1 MLKLLYGLWE
11 THASESLLLSFLAQR
26 NALTGIIRDC
36 LSSVSE
42 GRFIKPEEARLD
54 YWLMG

>member
-1 MLKLLYGLWE
+1 MLKLLYGLRE

-36 LSSVSE
+36 LSSMSE

>member
-1 MLKLLYGLWE
+1 MLKLLYELWE
-11 THASESLLLSFLAQR
+11 THASESLLLSLLAQR
-26 NALTGIIRDC
+26 NALTGIVRDC

-54 YWLMG
+54 Y